1 MSTTTRASTVSVT
14 EGRELLDRAAR
25 RWLNVSR
32 EEFIAKWDAGEYMDD
47 ERLGVQQVAMLLPFG
62 RA

>member
-1 MSTTTRASTVSVT
+1 MSTTTDAETVSTT

-32 EEFIAKWDAGEYMDD
+32 DQFIAKWDAGDYMDD
-47 ERLGVQQVAMLLPFG
+47 ERLGVHQVAMLLPFG